1 LDGNS
6 GYDPK
11 RRKAGSKFR
20 TAASPDLIV
29 GNQLCCQLPRGQRM
43 HLDRTNRREFITLL
57 SGVIAAWPL
66 AARAQQPKRIGVLMD
81 GVATSSVGQ
90 TNLSF
95 FVQGLRK
102 LGWIDGENIRIEVRW
117 NAGDRSLIEAYG
129 SDLVGL
135 FKPDVLL
142 AASTANLA
150 ALQRATSTIP
160 IVFTTVSD
168 PVAQGFVPNLTRPG
182 GNITGFANPEF
193 SIAGKWADLLKQMAP
208 SITRVA
214 LVFNLETSPQSKLF
228 VHAAEA
234 AAQSLG
240 VEVIA
245 APVHTTEEIETTLL
259 HFSHEPNIGLV
270 FPIGVFIR
278 LRAKLI
284 VETVARYRLPAI
296 YADEAFMPEG
306 GLMSYHN
313 DWSEQYRLA
322 PFYVD
327 RILKGTKPGDLAVQ
341 LPKTFRFIVNRKT
354 ASALGIDVP
363 LGLLLA
369 ADDVIE

>member
-1 LDGNS
+1 M
-6 GYDPK
+6 
-11 RRKAGSKFR
+11 
-20 TAASPDLIV
+20 
-29 GNQLCCQLPRGQRM
+29 Q
-43 HLDRTNRREFITLL
+43 RREFITLL
-57 SGVIAAWPL
+57 GGTVTAWPL
-66 AARAQQPKRIGVLMD
+66 AARAQQPKRVGVLMD
-81 GVATSSVGQ
+81 GVATGSVGQ
-90 TNLSF
+90 ANLSSF
-95 FVQGLRK
+95 LQGLRK
-102 LGWIDGENIRIEVRW
+102 LGWIDGENMRIEVRW
-117 NAGDRSLIEAYG
+117 NAGDRSLIEAYA

-160 IVFTTVSD
+160 IVFTGVSD
-168 PVAQGFVPNLTRPG
+168 PVEQGFVPNLTHPG

-208 SITRVA
+208 SIARIA

-234 AAQSLG
+234 AAPSLG

-245 APVHTTEEIETTLL
+245 APVHSTAEIETTLMRL
-259 HFSHEPNIGLV
+259 SREQNIGLI
-270 FPIGVFIR
+270 FPIGVFTR

-284 VETVARYRLPAI
+284 VETMARYGLPAI
-296 YADEAFMPEG
+296 YADDAFMAEG
-306 GLMSYHN
+306 GLMYYYN
-313 DWSEQYRLA
+313 DLTEQYRLA

-327 RILKGTKPGDLAVQ
+327 RILKGTKPRDLAVQ

-369 ADDVIE
+369 ANDVIE

>member
-1 LDGNS
+1 MQFS
-6 GYDPK
+6 HM
-11 RRKAGSKFR
+11 R
-20 TAASPDLIV
+20 
-29 GNQLCCQLPRGQRM
+29 
-43 HLDRTNRREFITLL
+43 RREFITLL
-57 SGVIAAWPL
+57 GSAAAWPL
-66 AARAQQPKRIGVLMD
+66 AAQAQQPKRVGVLMD
-81 GVATSSVGQ
+81 GVSTASVGQ

-102 LGWIDGENIRIEVRW
+102 LGWIDGENIRNEVRW
-117 NAGDRSLIEAYG
+117 NAGDRSLIEAYA

-142 AASTANLA
+142 VASTANLA
-150 ALQRATSTIP
+150 AVQRATSTIP
-160 IVFTTVSD
+160 IVFMTVSD
-168 PVAQGFVPNLTRPG
+168 PVEQGFVPNLAHPG
-182 GNITGFANPEF
+182 SNITGFANPEF

-208 SITRVA
+208 SIARVA

-228 VHAAEA
+228 VHAAEVA
-234 AAQSLG
+234 APSLG
-240 VEVIA
+240 MEVIA
-245 APVHTTEEIETTLL
+245 APVHSTEEIETTLARL
-259 HFSHEPNIGLV
+259 SREPNIGLV

-296 YADEAFMPEG
+296 YADEAFMAEG

-313 DWSEQYRLA
+313 DCSEQYRLA

-341 LPKTFRFIVNRKT
+341 LPKTFRFTVNRKT

-369 ADDVIE
+369 ANEVIE